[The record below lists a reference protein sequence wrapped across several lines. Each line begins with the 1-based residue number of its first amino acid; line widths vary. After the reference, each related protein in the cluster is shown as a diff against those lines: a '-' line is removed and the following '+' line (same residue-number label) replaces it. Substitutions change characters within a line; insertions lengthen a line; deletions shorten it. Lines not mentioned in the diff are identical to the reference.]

1 IAKERHDFMMM
12 YLKQFF
18 TEWNYHD

>member
-1 IAKERHDFMMM
+1 KERHDFMMM

>member
-1 IAKERHDFMMM
+1 ERHDFMMM